1 MDKLPPPSGWNVD
14 AWSSYAAQA
23 TSQPPAVAVAMLEAV
38 VEAFPT
44 AGNKW
49 RALADATARLGDKA
63 ATTLVYERGVGT
75 ARASVDLWR
84 AYTTHAAVELPH
96 AAATAVFEAAVLAIG
111 LDPGAHPL
119 WSSYIDHV
127 RSAPA
132 HSTLADSHKRDAL
145 RRAFQRAVRAP
156 VAHLDALWR
165 DYEAFELSSTT
176 NKELA
181 RGILGE
187 ITPAHVAARA
197 EYRARVARR
206 KAVASAYGGN
216 MNSGAA
222 ELSPPAE
229 AARPEDVER
238 ARAWRRY
245 IAAEARNPHGLE
257 AAELIERVAAAYE
270 AALGALYRSAV
281 IWLDAVDYMAAT
293 AKDQNRAIKML
304 DRSLVALPTC
314 TALHLSRAEQLELA
328 GDMDSARAAYEN
340 LVTTAPSALAYVHF
354 MRFVRRV
361 DGASAA
367 RKAFARC
374 RKDSGVAPESAHITF
389 IAAAHIEYFLN
400 KESRIARKVF
410 ELGLKY
416 FPKSVD
422 FAMEYID
429 FLWNQNDNEYLKVV
443 FERILTS
450 LPSQDESTRRVWDR
464 FVQYHVLF
472 GDVAAVQAV
481 EQRREAAFAEDAVA
495 VAALGSAPASASDRG
510 GRGGGRGGNRGGG
523 GRNSVA
529 NKPLVV
535 PQPAAEPLLA
545 RTAFCGLLA
554 LDPPTLA
561 FTAAV
566 AGHVNGS
573 AGAAGTK
580 GHAISSAGLANG
592 RSGDGGADGSGPG
605 GGSGGAGTGGGTS
618 RSRLARSPNRDGDVG
633 GRNGGDRGG
642 GDRGS
647 DRDRDRGGPGRGGE
661 SLEAALHRLV
671 KGVGPVSRLLQ
682 LPEVDVLMGM
692 VTRTPSRLDDTPA
705 GARLVRSDDGANGS
719 DGRGGGKRPHGGDG
733 SDTGGVGANKRRA
746 VDGPG
751 GGGVGGAPPPP
762 ASDIFRARQALKQNR
777 LR

>member
-304 DRSLVALPTC
+304 DRSIKPRAIPPLIAHQPLRLR
-314 TALHLSRAEQLELA
+314 LHLPFSVGVWWERAWLL
-328 GDMDSARAAYEN
+328 
-340 LVTTAPSALAYVHF
+340 
-354 MRFVRRV
+354 
-361 DGASAA
+361 
-367 RKAFARC
+367 
-374 RKDSGVAPESAHITF
+374 SG
-389 IAAAHIEYFLN
+389 L
-400 KESRIARKVF
+400 
-410 ELGLKY
+410 
-416 FPKSVD
+416 
-422 FAMEYID
+422 
-429 FLWNQNDNEYLKVV
+429 
-443 FERILTS
+443 
-450 LPSQDESTRRVWDR
+450 
-464 FVQYHVLF
+464 
-472 GDVAAVQAV
+472 
-481 EQRREAAFAEDAVA
+481 
-495 VAALGSAPASASDRG
+495 
-510 GRGGGRGGNRGGG
+510 
-523 GRNSVA
+523 
-529 NKPLVV
+529 
-535 PQPAAEPLLA
+535 
-545 RTAFCGLLA
+545 
-554 LDPPTLA
+554 
-561 FTAAV
+561 
-566 AGHVNGS
+566 
-573 AGAAGTK
+573 
-580 GHAISSAGLANG
+580 
-592 RSGDGGADGSGPG
+592 
-605 GGSGGAGTGGGTS
+605 
-618 RSRLARSPNRDGDVG
+618 
-633 GRNGGDRGG
+633 
-642 GDRGS
+642 
-647 DRDRDRGGPGRGGE
+647 
-661 SLEAALHRLV
+661 
-671 KGVGPVSRLLQ
+671 
-682 LPEVDVLMGM
+682 
-692 VTRTPSRLDDTPA
+692 
-705 GARLVRSDDGANGS
+705 
-719 DGRGGGKRPHGGDG
+719 
-733 SDTGGVGANKRRA
+733 
-746 VDGPG
+746 
-751 GGGVGGAPPPP
+751 
-762 ASDIFRARQALKQNR
+762 
-777 LR
+777 

>member
-1 MDKLPPPSGWNVD
+1 
-14 AWSSYAAQA
+14 
-23 TSQPPAVAVAMLEAV
+23 
-38 VEAFPT
+38 
-44 AGNKW
+44 
-49 RALADATARLGDKA
+49 
-63 ATTLVYERGVGT
+63 
-75 ARASVDLWR
+75 
-84 AYTTHAAVELPH
+84 
-96 AAATAVFEAAVLAIG
+96 
-111 LDPGAHPL
+111 
-119 WSSYIDHV
+119 
-127 RSAPA
+127 
-132 HSTLADSHKRDAL
+132 
-145 RRAFQRAVRAP
+145 
-156 VAHLDALWR
+156 
-165 DYEAFELSSTT
+165 
-176 NKELA
+176 
-181 RGILGE
+181 
-187 ITPAHVAARA
+187 
-197 EYRARVARR
+197 
-206 KAVASAYGGN
+206 
-216 MNSGAA
+216 
-222 ELSPPAE
+222 
-229 AARPEDVER
+229 
-238 ARAWRRY
+238 
-245 IAAEARNPHGLE
+245 
-257 AAELIERVAAAYE
+257 
-270 AALGALYRSAV
+270 
-281 IWLDAVDYMAAT
+281 
-293 AKDQNRAIKML
+293 
-304 DRSLVALPTC
+304 
-314 TALHLSRAEQLELA
+314 
-328 GDMDSARAAYEN
+328 
-340 LVTTAPSALAYVHF
+340 
-354 MRFVRRV
+354 
-361 DGASAA
+361 
-367 RKAFARC
+367 
-374 RKDSGVAPESAHITF
+374 
-389 IAAAHIEYFLN
+389 
-400 KESRIARKVF
+400 
-410 ELGLKY
+410 
-416 FPKSVD
+416 
-422 FAMEYID
+422 
-429 FLWNQNDNEYLKVV
+429 
-443 FERILTS
+443 
-450 LPSQDESTRRVWDR
+450 
-464 FVQYHVLF
+464 VLF